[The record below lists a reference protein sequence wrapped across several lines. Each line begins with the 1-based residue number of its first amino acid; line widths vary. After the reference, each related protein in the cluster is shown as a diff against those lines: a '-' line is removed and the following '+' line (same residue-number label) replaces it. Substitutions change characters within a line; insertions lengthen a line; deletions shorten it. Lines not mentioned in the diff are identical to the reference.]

1 MIFRGKCLEKKMI
14 VKTLLVFEYFFSFVI
29 ELYFMAILKENEVF
43 LFSILIDLVL
53 SSFLYFSRKIF
64 FSLEIMNLILFFYAL
79 IVFNFY
85 MSIFWIYIL
94 LKNIIRYYFFFKIVE
109 KENTKI
115 EMNEIDIEI

>member
-1 MIFRGKCLEKKMI
+1 MI